1 MIAVIQKVTSA
12 KVTTEK
18 GFLSEIKA
26 GYCILV
32 GIFKD
37 DTEIDIKKIIN
48 KICSLRICADELGKM
63 NKSLIDIKGEVL
75 LVSQFTLCANLK
87 DGRRPSFIKA
97 MNPDEALKVF
107 NKLRDGI
114 KNNNISVKT
123 GSFGNHMNV
132 EIHNDGP
139 VTIIID
145 SKEI

>member
-12 KVTTEK
+12 KVSTEK

>member
-37 DTEIDIKKIIN
+37 DTEIDLKKIIN

>member
-1 MIAVIQKVTSA
+1 
-12 KVTTEK
+12 
-18 GFLSEIKA
+18 
-26 GYCILV
+26 
-32 GIFKD
+32 
-37 DTEIDIKKIIN
+37 
-48 KICSLRICADELGKM
+48 M